1 MTDILEKIQKV
12 RVLVIGDVM
21 LDRYWWGSVSRISPE
36 APVPIVQME
45 KTSLVAGGAANVAA
59 NLVGL
64 GAKTKLFGIRGD
76 DAEGEALEKVL
87 TEAGIA
93 DHDITPIGGR
103 KTSIKTRIVA
113 HSQHVVRIDQE
124 TSTPISDE
132 NAADIAEKCAA
143 EMQNCDA
150 VIVSD
155 YAKGFLTDSLLK
167 KIIETGREL
176 NKPVFVDPKGRDF
189 AKYRGAAVITP
200 NKREAAEAAG
210 LDIASENIVEAG
222 KHLAETLDLKAMLI
236 TEGEDG
242 MTLFE
247 RGHAVAKMPSLARK
261 VYDVTGA
268 GDTVIATFAA
278 AVAAGST
285 FTEAARLANAA
296 AGLVVAS
303 VGTTRIEKLM
313 LAEYLADEAHA
324 TASGTLAVQSQ
335 K

>member
-1 MTDILEKIQKV
+1 
-12 RVLVIGDVM
+12 
-21 LDRYWWGSVSRISPE
+21 
-36 APVPIVQME
+36 ME

-59 NLVGL
+59 NLIGL
-64 GAKTKLFGIRGD
+64 GAKTKLFGIRGE

-87 TEAGIA
+87 NEAGIT
-93 DHDITPIGGR
+93 DHLITAIANR

-124 TSTPISDE
+124 TSSKISDLD
-132 NAADIAEKCAA
+132 AGRIAERCAA

-150 VIVSD
+150 VIISD
-155 YAKGFLTDSLLK
+155 YAKGLLVDPLLRS
-167 KIIETGREL
+167 IIEIGGAL
-176 NKPVFVDPKGRDF
+176 NKPVLVDPKGRDF

-200 NKREAAEAAG
+200 NKREAADAAG
-210 LDIASENIVEAG
+210 FDIGSESVVADAG
-222 KHLAETLDLKAMLI
+222 KHLTESLDLQALLI

-247 RGHAVAKMPSLARK
+247 RGHAVAKLPSLARK

-278 AVAAGST
+278 AVAAGAA

-303 VGTTRIEKLM
+303 VGTTRIESSL
-313 LAEYLADEAHA
+313 LAQFLADHEMPN
-324 TASGTLAVQSQ
+324 GTLAVQSPDSQ
-335 K
+335 Q